1 MYQETLARTHRR
13 AYNARMDKLRE
24 WFKLTGVSQAE
35 LADEIDVTRATI
47 QNWLTGKT
55 YPNGLH
61 LRRLHERT
69 GIPVEDLIPK
79 DNAA

>member
-1 MYQETLARTHRR
+1 ME
-13 AYNARMDKLRE
+13 KLRE

-47 QNWLTGKT
+47 HNWLTGKSV
-55 YPNGLH
+55 PGGLA

-69 GIPVEDLIPK
+69 RIPLEDLVPQ
-79 DNAA
+79 DDAA